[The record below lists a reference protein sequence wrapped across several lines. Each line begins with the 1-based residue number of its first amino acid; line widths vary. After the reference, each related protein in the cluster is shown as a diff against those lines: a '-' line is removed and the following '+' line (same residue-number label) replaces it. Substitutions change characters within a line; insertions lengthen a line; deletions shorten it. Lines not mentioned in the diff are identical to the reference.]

1 MEAFLISTGIVG
13 LAEIGDKT
21 QLLAFLLAAKFRKPL
36 PIVLAILVA
45 TIANHA
51 FAAAVGAWITS
62 MLGPDVLRWVLGVSF
77 LAMAAWTLIPDKLDE
92 DETKLAK
99 YGVFLTTLI
108 AFFMAEMGD
117 KTQVATVALAARY
130 HDIVSVVLG
139 TTFGMMLANVPAVYL
154 GDKIANRVS
163 LRLVHGI
170 AALVFAA
177 LGVAT
182 LLGAGAALGF

>member
-1 MEAFLISTGIVG
+1 M
-13 LAEIGDKT
+13 KT
-21 QLLAFLLAAKFRKPL
+21 RRSWP
-36 PIVLAILVA
+36 
-45 TIANHA
+45 
-51 FAAAVGAWITS
+51 
-62 MLGPDVLRWVLGVSF
+62 
-77 LAMAAWTLIPDKLDE
+77 
-92 DETKLAK
+92 
-99 YGVFLTTLI
+99 
-108 AFFMAEMGD
+108 